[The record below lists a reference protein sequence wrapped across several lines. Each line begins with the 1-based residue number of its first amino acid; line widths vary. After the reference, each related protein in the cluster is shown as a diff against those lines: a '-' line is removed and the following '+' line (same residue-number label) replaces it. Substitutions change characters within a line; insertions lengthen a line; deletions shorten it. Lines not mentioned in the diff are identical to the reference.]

1 MYCYPRLR
9 DLREDH
15 DLTQADVAKLLKTT
29 QQQYFKYEKGIQEI
43 PVHHLIKL
51 SKYYNVTID
60 FITAKAIIKY

>member
-1 MYCYPRLR
+1 MYHYPRLR

-43 PVHHLIKL
+43 PVHHLITL
-51 SKYYNVTID
+51 SRYYRISMD
-60 FITAKAIIKY
+60 YLLSLSDLK